1 MPPCSGGDIMNNRR
15 LCGLRHRV
23 VALAVG
29 VVTAAG
35 TLLPMAQS
43 PASAAG
49 PICGRQAKPTAAQLN
64 ATTGITKSTVSVGNA
79 AIISGPVPGLFQGAA
94 YGAEAYFAMIN
105 AKGGV
110 NGRTISLNSYDDAFS
125 GTANKQI
132 VAQSAAKDF
141 AMVGNFSLF
150 DNYGCGS
157 FAQNP
162 GFPDV
167 SQTLDPVTNAL
178 PTTFSPTPVMPGGP
192 LTAYQYFKTH
202 FPDAIKHV
210 AALVANSDTAIAQWK
225 GQQAAMEHL
234 GYKFG
239 YYRLTSPIETN
250 YTADVIAMKKKG
262 IKMVLMSFGTGQSYA
277 ALEKTMAQQGFH
289 PQVRVSNGPVYFND
303 FVTQAGGASIAN
315 GTWLA
320 QGYSLYLGQDATSV
334 PAVKDFNAWLKKL
347 HPTFAPDL
355 YTLFGW
361 TSAQLFTQALKA
373 TGANPTRGKLLA
385 ALSKIT
391 RFDASGLSGP
401 SNPAKKLPSNC
412 VMFAQVV
419 NGQFKRVNPT
429 PKKGWSC
436 TQPFW
441 APGRGN
447 LPKVAR

>member
-1 MPPCSGGDIMNNRR
+1 MSSTRR
-15 LCGLRHRV
+15 VGAVRRRMASATIAVVAVTSTMVPLATATAGATGPLCG
-23 VALAVG
+23 
-29 VVTAAG
+29 TA
-35 TLLPMAQS
+35 T
-43 PASAAG
+43 
-49 PICGRQAKPTAAQLN
+49 KPSAAQLN
-64 ATTGITKSTVSVGNA
+64 STVGVTKSSINVGNV

-94 YGAEAYFAMIN
+94 YGAQAYFAMVN
-105 AKGGV
+105 AKGGI
-110 NGRTISLNSYDDAFS
+110 NGRKITLTSYDDAFS
-125 GTANKQI
+125 GTANKQL
-132 VAQSAAKDF
+132 VSQSAAKDF

-150 DNYGCGS
+150 DNYGCS
-157 FAQNP
+157 AFVQNP

-192 LTAYQYFKTH
+192 LTAYQYFKVH
-202 FPDAIKHV
+202 YPDAIKHV

-250 YTADVIAMKKKG
+250 YTADVVAMKQKG

-320 QGYSLYLGQDATSV
+320 QGYSLYLGQDAKSV

-347 HPTFAPDL
+347 HPTFQPDL

-361 TSAQLFTQALKA
+361 NSAQLFAQALKA
-373 TGANPTRGKLLA
+373 AGPSPTRGKLLT

-391 RFDASGLSGP
+391 KFDASGLAAP

-429 PKKGWSC
+429 PTKGWSC
-436 TQPFW
+436 AQPFW
-441 APGRGN
+441 APGKGN
-447 LPKVAR
+447 LAKVNP

>member
-1 MPPCSGGDIMNNRR
+1 MNSHRR
-15 LCGLRHRV
+15 PRGFRRGV
-23 VALAVG
+23 AALAVATLGATATVVPLATG
-29 VVTAAG
+29 VAA
-35 TLLPMAQS
+35 
-43 PASAAG
+43 AAG
-49 PICGRQAKPTAAQLN
+49 PICGKQAKPTKTQLES
-64 ATTGITKSTVSVGNA
+64 TTGVTKTSINVGNA

-110 NGRTISLNSYDDAFS
+110 NGRTITLNSYDDAFS

-132 VAQSAAKDF
+132 VAESAAKDF

-150 DNYGCGS
+150 DNYGCAS

-178 PTTFSPTPVMPGGP
+178 PSTYSPTPVMPGGP
-192 LTAYQYFKTH
+192 LTAYQYFKAH
-202 FPDAIKHV
+202 YPDAVKHV

-225 GQQAAMEHL
+225 GQQAAMQHI

-239 YYRLTSPIETN
+239 YYRLTSPVETN

-289 PQVRVSNGPVYFND
+289 PQVRVSNGPIYFDD
-303 FVTQAGGASIAN
+303 FVTQAGGPAIAN

-320 QGYSLYLGQDATSV
+320 QGYSLYLGQDARSV
-334 PAVKDFNAWLKKL
+334 PAVKDFTSWIKKT
-347 HPTFAPDL
+347 HPTFSPDL

-373 TGANPTRGKLLA
+373 AGPNPTRGKLLA

-429 PKKGWSC
+429 PTKGWSC

-441 APGRGN
+441 APGKGN
-447 LPKVAR
+447 LPKVSP

>member
-1 MPPCSGGDIMNNRR
+1 MNSHRR
-15 LCGLRHRV
+15 PRGFRRGV
-23 VALAVG
+23 AALAVATLGATATVVPLATG
-29 VVTAAG
+29 VAA
-35 TLLPMAQS
+35 
-43 PASAAG
+43 AAG
-49 PICGRQAKPTAAQLN
+49 PICGKQAKPTKAQLES
-64 ATTGITKSTVSVGNA
+64 TTGVTKTSINVGNA

-110 NGRTISLNSYDDAFS
+110 NGRTITLNSYDDAFS

-132 VAQSAAKDF
+132 VAESAAKDF

-150 DNYGCGS
+150 DNYGCAS

-178 PTTFSPTPVMPGGP
+178 PSTYSPTPVMPGGP
-192 LTAYQYFKTH
+192 LTAYQYFKAH
-202 FPDAIKHV
+202 YPDAVKHV

-225 GQQAAMEHL
+225 GQQAAMQHI

-239 YYRLTSPIETN
+239 YYRLTSPVETN

-289 PQVRVSNGPVYFND
+289 PQVRVSNGPVYYDD
-303 FVTQAGGASIAN
+303 FVTQAGGPTIAN

-320 QGYSLYLGQDATSV
+320 QGYSLYLGQDARSV
-334 PAVKDFNAWLKKL
+334 PAVKDFTTWVTKT
-347 HPTFAPDL
+347 HPTFSPDL

-373 TGANPTRGKLLA
+373 AGPNPTRGKLLT

-419 NGQFKRVNPT
+419 NGQFKRVSPT
-429 PKKGWSC
+429 PTKGWSC

-441 APGRGN
+441 APGKGN
-447 LPKVAR
+447 LPKVSP

>member
-1 MPPCSGGDIMNNRR
+1 MSNDRLRR
-15 LCGLRHRV
+15 GVRRGAAAMA
-23 VALAVG
+23 VAAVASTG
-29 VVTAAG
+29 MLVPLTA
-35 TLLPMAQS
+35 T
-43 PASAAG
+43 PAWADS
-49 PICGRQAKPTAAQLN
+49 PICGKQAKPTSTQLN
-64 ATTGITKSTVSVGNA
+64 ATTGVTKSSIDVGNA

-110 NGRTISLNSYDDAFS
+110 NGRKITLHSYDDAFS

-132 VAQSAAKDF
+132 VAESAAKDF

-150 DNYGCGS
+150 DNYGCSS

-192 LTAYQYFKTH
+192 LTAYQYFKTRY
-202 FPDAIKHV
+202 PDAIKHV

-225 GQQAAMEHL
+225 GQQAAMQHI

-239 YYRLTSPIETN
+239 YYRLTSPVETN
-250 YTADVIAMKKKG
+250 YTADVIAMKRKG

-289 PQVRVSNGPVYFND
+289 PQVRVSNGPIYFDD

-320 QGYSLYLGQDATSV
+320 QGYSLYLGQDAKSV
-334 PAVKDFNAWLKKL
+334 PAVKDFTTWVAKT
-347 HPTFAPDL
+347 HPTFSPDL

-361 TSAQLFTQALKA
+361 TSAQLFTQALKSA
-373 TGANPTRGKLLA
+373 GPNPTRGKLLQ

-401 SNPAKKLPSNC
+401 SNPAKKIPSNC
-412 VMFAQVV
+412 VMFAQVI

-429 PKKGWSC
+429 PTKGWSC

-441 APGRGN
+441 APRRGN
-447 LPKVAR
+447 LPKVSP